1 MERLKSF
8 LCTQREKIMN
18 TIPDFV
24 REDLLDFIKEAR
36 KNKGDTKISL
46 TKEIFTQII
55 PPQIKWVNGAERC
68 NIEIIYNS
76 NNLDKSLIA
85 FEFEFKDS
93 GMSLDLW
100 LGKEWNKYKNNISL
114 FLSDLE
120 HNIMHID

>member
-1 MERLKSF
+1 
-8 LCTQREKIMN
+8 MN
-18 TIPDFV
+18 IIPEFTRDEMLDFV
-24 REDLLDFIKEAR
+24 NEAK
-36 KNKGDTKISL
+36 KNKGNTKISL
-46 TKEIFTQII
+46 TEEIFTQII
-55 PPQIKWVNGAERC
+55 PNQIKWVDGAEKC

-76 NNLDKSLIA
+76 TNLDKSLIA

-120 HNIMHID
+120 HNILHID